1 MPALQS
7 HLGARC
13 AERAVAAA
21 GPTTEG
27 GSAMT
32 LTVTKVRTWLL
43 GKKTYIGI
51 IAGSVYACLCIAGVT
66 ENNELV
72 WTLIA
77 AWTTVSFR
85 AALG

>member
-1 MPALQS
+1 MIGGTQIQSRASLGGNLCNASPAGDSIPALIV
-7 HLGARC
+7 H
-13 AERAVAAA
+13 RAV
-21 GPTTEG
+21 
-27 GSAMT
+27 
-32 LTVTKVRTWLL
+32 
-43 GKKTYIGI
+43 GI

>member
-1 MPALQS
+1 MTVAKI
-7 HLGARC
+7 
-13 AERAVAAA
+13 RA
-21 GPTTEG
+21 
-27 GSAMT
+27 
-32 LTVTKVRTWLL
+32 WLK
-43 GKKTYIGI
+43 GRKTYIGI
-51 IAGSVYACLCIAGVT
+51 VVGSIYACLCIAGVT

>member
-1 MPALQS
+1 MTI
-7 HLGARC
+7 ARI
-13 AERAVAAA
+13 RA
-21 GPTTEG
+21 
-27 GSAMT
+27 
-32 LTVTKVRTWLL
+32 WLK
-43 GKKTYIGI
+43 GRKTYIGI
-51 IAGSVYACLCIAGVT
+51 IAGSIYACLCIAGVT